1 MHRMVETE
9 VGEGAHLGTWDAI
22 LRRFFSRGRVRGKEQ
37 KVGDHRNLN
46 AE

>member
-22 LRRFFSRGRVRGKEQ
+22 LRRFFRAAACAAKNKNSGITEI
-37 KVGDHRNLN
+37 
-46 AE
+46 